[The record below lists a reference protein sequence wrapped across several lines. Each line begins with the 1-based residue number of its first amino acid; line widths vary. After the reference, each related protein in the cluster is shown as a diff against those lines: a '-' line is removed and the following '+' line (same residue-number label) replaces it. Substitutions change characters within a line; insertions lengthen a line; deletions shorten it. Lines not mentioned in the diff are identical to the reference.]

1 MLNFRV
7 ETIYPDPEDAD
18 MSLPTSPSNE
28 LLDQA
33 CAMIEEM
40 GGAHNLIDDL
50 AEFRQLRIRMSEQH
64 TALIEQYPDQW
75 VAVGLN
81 GLLAVGESQDEVL
94 QTLDDRGIPR
104 SDVVVEYLDTD
115 PPVLIL

>member
-1 MLNFRV
+1 M
-7 ETIYPDPEDAD
+7 P
-18 MSLPTSPSNE
+18 SPTSPSGE

-40 GGAHNLIDDL
+40 GGAHSLINDL
-50 AEFRQLRIRMSEQH
+50 AEFRQLRIRMSEEH
-64 TALIEQYPDQW
+64 TALIAQYPDRW
-75 VAVGLN
+75 VAVWLD
-81 GLLAVGESQDEVL
+81 GLLAVGDSEDEVL
-94 QTLDDRGIPR
+94 QAIDDKGIPR

>member
-1 MLNFRV
+1 
-7 ETIYPDPEDAD
+7 
-18 MSLPTSPSNE
+18 MSSPTSPSNE

-40 GGAHNLIDDL
+40 GGAQSLIDDL
-50 AEFRQLRIRMSEQH
+50 AEFRQLRVRMSEEH
-64 TALIEQYPDQW
+64 AALIEQYPDRW
-75 VAVGLN
+75 VAVGLD

-94 QTLDDRGIPR
+94 QTIDDKGIPR
-104 SDVVVEYLDTD
+104 SDVVVEYLDTN